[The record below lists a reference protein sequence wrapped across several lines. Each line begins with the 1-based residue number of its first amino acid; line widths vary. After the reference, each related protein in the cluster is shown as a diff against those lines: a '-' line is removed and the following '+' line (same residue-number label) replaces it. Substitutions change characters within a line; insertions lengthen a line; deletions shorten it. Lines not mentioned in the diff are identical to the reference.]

1 MWKKILNIIFGI
13 LILVL
18 LFLSGYMFYQLKHL
32 DAPEVIYMHDTITI
46 RKDSIVE
53 KLKFV
58 TYYDTI
64 LDIHYKDSIIHD
76 TIKIPIEHKV
86 DSFTIQKDS
95 LKIMEKIHHSGFK
108 STIDSVELN
117 YEWQYTFQPK
127 KQRKWGLVWFVGP
140 TVTGGVNFNV
150 NNKTFDYGPSVGLS
164 VGVGIGGIIK

>member
-1 MWKKILNIIFGI
+1 
-13 LILVL
+13 
-18 LFLSGYMFYQLKHL
+18 
-32 DAPEVIYMHDTITI
+32 MHDTITI

-53 KLKFV
+53 KIKWKEKW
-58 TYYDTI
+58 DTI
-64 LDIHYKDSIIHD
+64 TEIHFKDTVLFD
-76 TIKIPIEHKV
+76 TIYLDMEHKV

-95 LKIMEKIHHSGFK
+95 LKIMEKIHHSGFH

-140 TVTGGVNFNV
+140 TITGGVNFNV